1 MGQAD
6 YEKLGVF
13 YLGRELAPGAAD
25 LGPELLYDSRDLTTH
40 AVCIGMTGSGKTGLC
55 VSLLEEAALDGVPAI
70 VVDPKGDL
78 GNLLLTFP
86 ELQPADFEPWVDAGE
101 AARKGKSIAEFAA
114 VTAESWRKGLAEWDQ
129 DGERIKRLRAAAE
142 FTIYT
147 PGSEAGRP
155 LSILRSFAAPEP
167 AVIADATSLKERI
180 GGSVAGLLGLLGV
193 EADPVKSREH
203 ILLSSILDA
212 AWRAGQSPDL
222 AGLIGQVQKPPFD
235 KVGVF
240 DLESFFPAKE
250 RTELALRIN
259 GLLAAPGFGAWLTGD
274 PLDMQRLLYTADG
287 RPRVS
292 IVSIAHLNDAE
303 RMFVV
308 TLVANELVA
317 WMRRQSGTTSLRAI
331 FYMDEI
337 AGYLPPVAMPPSKPP
352 MLTLMKQA
360 RAFGIGVVLATQNP
374 VDLDYKGLGN
384 AGTWFIGRLQTE
396 RDQQRVIDGL
406 LGTEAARGLD
416 RGQLSTMMGNLA
428 QRAFVMRNVHDDA
441 PTLFRTRWAMSYLR
455 GPLTLAEIR
464 RLEQPRGEPKR
475 APGAA
480 AAEAPAAAQGGP
492 PPAAERTTGSAAT
505 RPIVQA
511 GVTEC
516 FRESDRDGK
525 PAYRA
530 HVGARVR
537 AHFVDAKAGLDAW
550 ETRYYLAPANGAA
563 PDWSTAQVLEESAIR
578 LRDTPEDGAS
588 FDEAPGALLAPRA
601 YKGWATALA
610 DQVYRNSALQVF
622 RCAALKRTSAPGG
635 TEADF
640 RVQLAQELRER
651 RDAAIDELRGK
662 YAKKVATIADRQRR
676 AAQKVER
683 ERAQAQSETTSS
695 ILTVGGSVLGAL
707 FGGRRSGALTKA
719 SAAARR
725 IGRVTKERADVGH
738 AEADARALGEQE
750 ASLEAEL
757 KAEIAGLGTQFD
769 PATIVVETVTVRP
782 RKSDLAVEDIALVW
796 SA

>member
-1 MGQAD
+1 MGRAD

-13 YLGRELAPGAAD
+13 YLGRELDPGGAD

-86 ELQPADFEPWVDAGE
+86 ELRPADFEPWVDAGE
-101 AARKGKSIAEFAA
+101 ADRKGKSVAEFAA
-114 VTAESWRKGLAEWDQ
+114 ATAETWRKGLAEWDQ

-155 LSILRSFAAPEP
+155 LSILRSFAAPDP

-180 GGSVAGLLGLLGV
+180 GGSVAGLLGLLGI

-240 DLESFFPAKE
+240 DVESFFPARE

-259 GLLAAPGFGAWLTGD
+259 GLLAAPGFDAWLTGD

-287 RPRVS
+287 RPRIS

-308 TLVANELVA
+308 TLVANELIA

-337 AGYLPPVAMPPSKPP
+337 AGYLPPVAIPPSKPP

-396 RDQQRVIDGL
+396 RDKARVLDGL
-406 LGTEAARGLD
+406 E
-416 RGQLSTMMGNLA
+416 
-428 QRAFVMRNVHDDA
+428 
-441 PTLFRTRWAMSYLR
+441 
-455 GPLTLAEIR
+455 
-464 RLEQPRGEPKR
+464 
-475 APGAA
+475 GAA
-480 AAEAPAAAQGGP
+480 AATSP
-492 PPAAERTTGSAAT
+492 R
-505 RPIVQA
+505 RPSISVLIW
-511 GVTEC
+511 
-516 FRESDRDGK
+516 
-525 PAYRA
+525 
-530 HVGARVR
+530 ARVS
-537 AHFVDAKAGLDAW
+537 G
-550 ETRYYLAPANGAA
+550 
-563 PDWSTAQVLEESAIR
+563 
-578 LRDTPEDGAS
+578 
-588 FDEAPGALLAPRA
+588 PR
-601 YKGWATALA
+601 
-610 DQVYRNSALQVF
+610 R
-622 RCAALKRTSAPGG
+622 
-635 TEADF
+635 
-640 RVQLAQELRER
+640 
-651 RDAAIDELRGK
+651 
-662 YAKKVATIADRQRR
+662 
-676 AAQKVER
+676 
-683 ERAQAQSETTSS
+683 
-695 ILTVGGSVLGAL
+695 
-707 FGGRRSGALTKA
+707 
-719 SAAARR
+719 
-725 IGRVTKERADVGH
+725 
-738 AEADARALGEQE
+738 
-750 ASLEAEL
+750 
-757 KAEIAGLGTQFD
+757 
-769 PATIVVETVTVRP
+769 
-782 RKSDLAVEDIALVW
+782 
-796 SA
+796 